1 MTVAAKASRHDSSTD
16 TPSSEEAGFRSS
28 PDSQYAT
35 SSTATDE
42 TVIEILSQPDDT
54 VIELKPESESYYE
67 VMTDSEGYK
76 ELRPVVNT
84 PSLVVNTPSPVVNS
98 SSLVVNTPSPV
109 VNASSQVVNTSPVDG
124 GPCELNSA
132 APKSIMKRTAT
143 SHFEESSS
151 TSSSSSSKREI
162 SFRGDTVNKA
172 LSDERT
178 TSLSDD
184 SDSDEASYDGAT
196 YDGRLGYIQYTKS
209 YENQGLF
216 PADLLNAI
224 A

>member
-84 PSLVVNTPSPVVNS
+84 PSLVVNTPS
-98 SSLVVNTPSPV
+98 LV
-109 VNASSQVVNTSPVDG
+109 VNASSLVDG

-151 TSSSSSSKREI
+151 TSSSSKREI
-162 SFRGDTVNKA
+162 SFRGDMVNKA